1 MQKLKEQ
8 LDEGQ
13 KTAGYV
19 ESMLAEARNLLL
31 AYSRK
36 SVNIHF
42 ENLNDMV
49 LEAAKSSEILTEKM
63 RNLVLQMT
71 LDKRKYEKYQS
82 DLVLIHGIEITYEEE
97 ILSISLPALI
107 PHRKTEYT
115 NYIYKPL
122 YSKKFVTGLF
132 QKKCQYPF

>member
-36 SVNIHF
+36 SVNVHF

-97 ILSISLPALI
+97 ILSISLPVLI

-115 NYIYKPL
+115 N
-122 YSKKFVTGLF
+122 
-132 QKKCQYPF
+132 